1 MLAVVF
7 TLHSVGSGWEGC
19 VGGGCGVGS
28 VSEISVNLLY
38 IVTVN
43 FSFAI
48 LVLFIYNTVC
58 MRL

>member
-48 LVLFIYNTVC
+48 LVLFIYNAV
-58 MRL
+58 